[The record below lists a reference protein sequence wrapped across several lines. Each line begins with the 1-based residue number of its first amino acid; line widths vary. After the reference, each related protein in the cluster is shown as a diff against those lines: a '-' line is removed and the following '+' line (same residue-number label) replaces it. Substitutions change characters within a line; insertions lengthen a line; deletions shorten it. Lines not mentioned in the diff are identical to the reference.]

1 MGINEIYDLLKKYR
15 EHQCTPEEEER
26 ILRWYEQFEED
37 AEDLPEIPKG
47 KLDQLWYMIK
57 RKIPAFSWNRRM
69 IIFYRYAVAIVVL
82 LISGAGVMYFRG
94 TEEQPKLV
102 RQDILPAKGVTLLR
116 LSDGR
121 EIPLDKAAVIR
132 DREGMVIKNDSS
144 RVLDY
149 SLASKQAEPLYNT
162 ISVPAGGEYQVLLSD
177 GSMVRLNSCSSL
189 TYPVVFTGDC
199 RKVELIGEA
208 FFDVTK
214 SDKPF
219 VVKTADID
227 VRVLGTSFNLSG
239 YAGDREVSVTLVEG
253 KVAVREHLSRQE
265 CNIISGMRFEY
276 NKETNRTKVEEVEPE
291 LYISWMKGKFKFE
304 DMRLEDI
311 MAKLNRWYDCTVT
324 YTDDSLRDLRFT
336 GAAEKDRSASY
347 LLELIEMITEVKFEI
362 DGKNIIIKHK

>member
-82 LISGAGVMYFRG
+82 LIIGAGVMYFRG
-94 TEEQPKLV
+94 TEEQPKLA

-162 ISVPAGGEYQVLLSD
+162 ISVPAG
-177 GSMVRLNSCSSL
+177 SL
-189 TYPVVFTGDC
+189 F
-199 RKVELIGEA
+199 
-208 FFDVTK
+208 
-214 SDKPF
+214 
-219 VVKTADID
+219 
-227 VRVLGTSFNLSG
+227 
-239 YAGDREVSVTLVEG
+239 
-253 KVAVREHLSRQE
+253 
-265 CNIISGMRFEY
+265 
-276 NKETNRTKVEEVEPE
+276 
-291 LYISWMKGKFKFE
+291 
-304 DMRLEDI
+304 
-311 MAKLNRWYDCTVT
+311 
-324 YTDDSLRDLRFT
+324 
-336 GAAEKDRSASY
+336 
-347 LLELIEMITEVKFEI
+347 
-362 DGKNIIIKHK
+362 